1 MMWVQT
7 CDNNGGKGHLS
18 VVSLQNQTEHAETQI
33 KEEFKAL
40 HHFLDEQEAARIS
53 ALRDE
58 KELKDLMI
66 NQQMEEI
73 NDEILSLSNT
83 IRTVEQEMNSQD
95 VPFLKVKTI

>member
-1 MMWVQT
+1 MMWLQT
-7 CDNNGGKGHLS
+7 CDSNGGKGHLL

-40 HHFLDEQEAARIS
+40 HHFLDEQEDARIS

-73 NDEILSLSNT
+73 NDDILSLSNT

>member
-1 MMWVQT
+1 MWPQT
-7 CDNNGGKGHLS
+7 YASNGGKGHLS
-18 VVSLQNQTEHAETQI
+18 VVSLQIQTEHAETQI

-53 ALRDE
+53 ALRYE

-73 NDEILSLSNT
+73 DEELLSLSNT
-83 IRTVEQEMNSQD
+83 IRTAEQEMNSQD

>member
-1 MMWVQT
+1 MMRLQT
-7 CDNNGGKGHLS
+7 YNRHGEKGHLS

-33 KEEFKAL
+33 QEDFKAL

-53 ALRDE
+53 TLRDE

-66 NQQMEEI
+66 NQQMGEI
-73 NDEILSLSNT
+73 NDEIVSLSNT
-83 IRTVEQEMNSQD
+83 IRTVEQDMNSQD

>member
-1 MMWVQT
+1 MMWLQT
-7 CDNNGGKGHLS
+7 CDSNGGKGHLL

-33 KEEFKAL
+33 KEEFKVL
-40 HHFLDEQEAARIS
+40 HHFLDEQEDARIS

>member
-1 MMWVQT
+1 M
-7 CDNNGGKGHLS
+7 
-18 VVSLQNQTEHAETQI
+18 SLQNQTEHAEARI

-40 HHFLDEQEAARIS
+40 HLFLDEQEAARIS

-66 NQQMEEI
+66 NQQMDEI
-73 NDEILSLSNT
+73 NDEISSLSNT
-83 IRTVEQEMNSQD
+83 IRTAEQEMISQD

>member
-1 MMWVQT
+1 MMWPQT
-7 CDNNGGKGHLS
+7 CASNGGKGHPPVL
-18 VVSLQNQTEHAETQI
+18 SLQNQTEHAETQI

-40 HHFLDEQEAARIS
+40 HHFLDEQEGARIS

-73 NDEILSLSNT
+73 DEELLSLSNT
-83 IRTVEQEMNSQD
+83 IRTVEQEMNAQD

>member
-1 MMWVQT
+1 M
-7 CDNNGGKGHLS
+7 
-18 VVSLQNQTEHAETQI
+18 SLQNQTEHAETQI

-95 VPFLKVKTI
+95 VLFLKVKII